1 MFPGVQM
8 MRKFLREKDLRRFVF
23 PEGMDEFRRLLDHN
37 DGQKGT
43 LGETNVRAQLFSNM
57 IQCETENPFE
67 VNLSKTDAH
76 VPLPPIKRN
85 ALEPSEVSLL
95 TKTYEK
101 MYPAA
106 TILKVSS
113 FCDNFKSLLY
123 KGYRFTSDSFNGH
136 RALTVFAKWFDDTSR
151 PATVRKFSQHDI
163 VVQTDNGKSQRI
175 TRDSFSRLVC
185 KALAV
190 Q

>member
-8 MRKFLREKDLRRFVF
+8 MRKFLREKDLRRFVS

-67 VNLSKTDAH
+67 VNLSKTHAH

-113 FCDNFKSLLY
+113 FCDNFKSLL
-123 KGYRFTSDSFNGH
+123 
-136 RALTVFAKWFDDTSR
+136 
-151 PATVRKFSQHDI
+151 
-163 VVQTDNGKSQRI
+163 
-175 TRDSFSRLVC
+175 
-185 KALAV
+185 
-190 Q
+190 